1 VKRRTRLLVS
11 SLVVAA
17 VASVAI
23 GWAIARS
30 HGSSD
35 DAVVRIDGSGP
46 TSVPEGGAFPVN
58 QVVKGKPLPAVDV
71 LTLTGTKVATASLL
85 GTPLVINV
93 WGSTCGPCKKEL
105 PDFAKVQQVYGKQVR
120 FVGVDYLPPSD
131 HEEQFARSKGVEY
144 ELLYDGTGKFIAKVG
159 IAAFPVTLFV
169 RADGTIVQQ
178 TGQLDAAKLTAIIK
192 SELL

>member
-30 HGSSD
+30 GNSD
-35 DAVVRIDGSGP
+35 DAVARLDGSGP
-46 TSVPEGGAFPVN
+46 TSAPGGGAFPVN

-71 LTLTGTKVATASLL
+71 LTVQGTKVATKSLL

-105 PDFAKVQQVYGKQVR
+105 PDFAKVQQVYEQQVR

-131 HEEQFARSKGVEY
+131 HEEQFARSKGVQY
-144 ELLYDGTGKFIAKVG
+144 ELLYDGTGQFIAKVG

-169 RADGTIVQQ
+169 KADGTIVQQ
-178 TGQLDAAKLTAIIK
+178 TGQLDEAKLTALIE